1 MSNENI
7 PISGIA
13 CNMTGSITAFGKGA
27 EELFGYTKD
36 EVVGKGNVGMFH
48 TEENVKTLV
57 PVLLQTASEKGVW
70 EDIVELVR
78 KDGTHFKGKL
88 KVIPLKKDEK
98 QVGFMGTT
106 HFVENI

>member
-36 EVVGKGNVGMFH
+36 EVVGKGNVGMF
-48 TEENVKTLV
+48 
-57 PVLLQTASEKGVW
+57 
-70 EDIVELVR
+70 R
-78 KDGTHFKGKL
+78 KIL
-88 KVIPLKKDEK
+88 E
-98 QVGFMGTT
+98 
-106 HFVENI
+106 